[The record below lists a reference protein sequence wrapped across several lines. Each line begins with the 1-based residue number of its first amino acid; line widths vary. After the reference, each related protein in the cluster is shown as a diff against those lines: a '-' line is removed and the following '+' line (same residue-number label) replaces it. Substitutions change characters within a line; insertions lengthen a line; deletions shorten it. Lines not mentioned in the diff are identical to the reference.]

1 MARSNLTPTQRM
13 QDATG
18 RWSDALVSELYDGLK
33 SLAHKHLRSE
43 RAGHTLGTTGLVH
56 EVWLR
61 LADQHSLTVES
72 QGRFWAI
79 AAETMRR
86 VLVDHARRRTR
97 GKRGAAAVHVDI
109 DEVEAFLSVP
119 EAEELVVLDDAITR
133 LQQTNAR
140 AMQVVVARY
149 FGGLTEEET
158 ARALDVSPAT
168 VRRDW
173 LLARAWL
180 RREVAADL
188 AI

>member
-1 MARSNLTPTQRM
+1 M
-13 QDATG
+13 
-18 RWSDALVSELYDGLK
+18 
-33 SLAHKHLRSE
+33 
-43 RAGHTLGTTGLVH
+43 VH

-61 LADQHSLTVES
+61 LADQHSLAVES
-72 QGRFWAI
+72 QARFWAI

-86 VLVDHARRRTR
+86 VLVDHARRRAR
-97 GKRGAAAVHVDI
+97 GKRGAVAVHVDI

-149 FGGLTEEET
+149 FGGLTEAET
-158 ARALDVSPAT
+158 AQALDISPAT

-180 RREVAADL
+180 RREVTADL

>member
-1 MARSNLTPTQRM
+1 MPTHSMR
-13 QDATG
+13 DVTE
-18 RWSDALVSELYDGLK
+18 RWSDAMVSELYDGLK

-43 RAGHTLGTTGLVH
+43 RPGHTLGTTGLVH

-61 LADQHSLTVES
+61 IADQHSLAEDS
-72 QGRFWAI
+72 QAHFWAI

-86 VLVDHARRRTR
+86 VLVDHARRRAR
-97 GKRGAAAVHVDI
+97 GKRGSAVVHVDI

-119 EAEELVVLDDAITR
+119 EAEELMVLDDAITR
-133 LQQTNAR
+133 LEQTNAR

-149 FGGLTEEET
+149 FGGLTEAET
-158 ARALDVSPAT
+158 ARALDISPAT

-188 AI
+188 AV